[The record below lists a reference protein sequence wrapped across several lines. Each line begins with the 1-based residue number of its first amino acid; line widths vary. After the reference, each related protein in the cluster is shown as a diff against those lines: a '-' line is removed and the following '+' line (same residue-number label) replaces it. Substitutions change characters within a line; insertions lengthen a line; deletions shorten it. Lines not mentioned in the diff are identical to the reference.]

1 MPFYRVSGS
10 HRDFPFDSATI
21 DFDTTFKPELQ
32 LKFLMIRN
40 LNSGFYVPC
49 DSAKAT
55 SDPSGKVHINF
66 EIRRNPLVQVMAI
79 VILMAAAL
87 FVLIIPFTVRREALP
102 TSVASFFFSIWSI
115 RGIWSSEMKVFPT
128 RLDIIILF
136 LCVLLLLLIGTRF
149 LFRWIRPQ
157 RTLDRGASRDHHLT
171 YFCPSGR
178 VLIEFPPVP
187 AQPQRSDGH
196 LFRKPHPALLE
207 RQRNL
212 SAMVRFVR
220 NHVRHPAH
228 GPTLEVFDPRAVL
241 NRASQVSLD
250 RLSRSAK
257 RGDELRAARRHPS
270 CECLQARRF
279 LGPVALEPA
288 HAHLAHVRELPR
300 EASGTA

>member
-66 EIRRNPLVQVMAI
+66 EIRRYPLVQVMAI

-178 VLIEFPPVP
+178 VLIEFPQYQLSHSAPMATFSGSRIP
-187 AQPQRSDGH
+187 
-196 LFRKPHPALLE
+196 LC
-207 RQRNL
+207 L
-212 SAMVRFVR
+212 SAS
-220 NHVRHPAH
+220 AIC
-228 GPTLEVFDPRAVL
+228 PRWCDSCAIMYAIQRTGLPLKYLILV
-241 NRASQVSLD
+241 
-250 RLSRSAK
+250 
-257 RGDELRAARRHPS
+257 PS
-270 CECLQARRF
+270 
-279 LGPVALEPA
+279 
-288 HAHLAHVRELPR
+288 
-300 EASGTA
+300 